1 LERPLIECV
10 PNFSEGRDA
19 NVVDAI
25 RDAIAGTPGVA
36 LLARE
41 SDADHNRSVITFAG
55 APEAVRAG
63 AVRGIEQAV
72 RRIDLTLHQGVH
84 PRIGAADVV
93 PFVPIAGVDLEE
105 CAEIAHEAGR
115 EVWERLRLPVY
126 FYEAAA
132 LRPER
137 RRLENVRRRGFHWLR
152 DHTAEHPPDVG
163 GPELHPTAGAVA
175 IGARKFLIAF
185 NANLTTDD
193 VEVARAIA
201 RKIRESSGGLPALK
215 AIGVSLQSRRIAQ
228 VSMNL
233 TDFERTGMREA
244 FSAVQSEAARYGVGI
259 ASTEI
264 VGLIPRRAL
273 DETTARLIKCENFS
287 MDRVLEHRIETALSL
302 VQDTHRAPVVRRPES
317 RPR

>member
-1 LERPLIECV
+1 MERRLIECV
-10 PNFSEGRDA
+10 PNFSEGRDTK
-19 NVVDAI
+19 VVDAI

-36 LLARE
+36 LLACE
-41 SDADHNRSVITFAG
+41 SDPDHNRSVITFAG

-63 AVRGIEQAV
+63 ALRGIEEAV
-72 RRIDLTLHQGVH
+72 RRINLTRHEGVH

-105 CAEIAHEAGR
+105 CAGIAHEAGR

-137 RRLENVRRRGFHWLR
+137 RRLENVRRRGFWWLR
-152 DHTAEHPPDVG
+152 DHTAEHPPDIG
-163 GPELHPTAGAVA
+163 GSELHPTAGAVE
-175 IGARKFLIAF
+175 IGARKLLIAF

-193 VEVARAIA
+193 VEVARTIA
-201 RKIRESSGGLPALK
+201 RKIRASSGGLPALK
-215 AIGVSLQSRRIAQ
+215 AIGVFLRSRGIAQ

-233 TDFERTGMREA
+233 TDFEQTGIFEA
-244 FSAVQSEAARYGVGI
+244 FSAVQSQAAPHGVDV

-264 VGLIPRRAL
+264 IGLAPRRAL

-287 MDRVLEHRIETALSL
+287 VDRILEHRIETALSH
-302 VQDTHRAPVVRRPES
+302 VQDSHRAPVARRPES

>member
-1 LERPLIECV
+1 MERPLIECV

-41 SDADHNRSVITFAG
+41 SDPDHNRSVITFAG

-63 AVRGIEQAV
+63 AVRGIEEAV
-72 RRIDLTLHQGVH
+72 RRIDLTRHEGVH

-93 PFVPIAGVDLEE
+93 PFVPIAGVNLDE
-105 CAEIAHEAGR
+105 CARIAHHAGR

-152 DHTAEHPPDVG
+152 DHTAEHSPDIG

-175 IGARKFLIAF
+175 IGARKLLIAF
-185 NANLTTDD
+185 NANLTTGD
-193 VEVARAIA
+193 VEIARAIA
-201 RKIRESSGGLPALK
+201 RKIRASSGGLPALK
-215 AIGVSLQSRRIAQ
+215 AIGVRLESRGIAQ

-233 TDFERTGMREA
+233 TDFEQTGMLDA
-244 FSAVQSEAARYGVGI
+244 FSAVQSEAARYGIDI

-264 VGLIPRRAL
+264 IGLVPRRAL
-273 DETTARLIKCENFS
+273 DEATARLIRCENFS
-287 MDRVLEHRIETALSL
+287 MDRILEHRIEKTQ
-302 VQDTHRAPVVRRPES
+302 VNRNHRAPVTRRPES
-317 RPR
+317 RPE